1 MSSSLSIAVEYS
13 TGEDATGSTISSEL
27 YPWSTSA
34 STSTSGSY
42 GYFSINELKVPM
54 FFTLSAYSIVILNE
68 TKVLEINGLFISIST
83 FLSA

>member
-27 YPWSTSA
+27 YPWSASA
-34 STSTSGSY
+34 STSGSY
-42 GYFSINELKVPM
+42 GYFSNNELKVPM